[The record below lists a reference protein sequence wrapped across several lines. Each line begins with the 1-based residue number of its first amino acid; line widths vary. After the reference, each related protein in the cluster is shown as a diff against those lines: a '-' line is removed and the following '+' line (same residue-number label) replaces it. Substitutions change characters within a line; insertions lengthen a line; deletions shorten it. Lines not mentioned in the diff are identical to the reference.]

1 MNQTL
6 STANGVGSLLNVGS
20 VSTST
25 IAGAVSTVTGGNA
38 GAVLPSFGDS
48 LRQAQQGPVVDGQ
61 KSSGQVGSALQR
73 DGQNLPGSGQLLPA
87 GGDDSAERLDPK
99 VIVGPVADVTAE
111 VAIPVGERGKLQQ
124 LEERLRQQSVIDL
137 AVTQASGESGDDT
150 LQQIDQYRRADL
162 AVAVDSALK
171 QLGGVVNARPVENAD
186 FAESNG
192 RSVASTA
199 AALPSA
205 VSPFESQWSLPSQ
218 AESDTQAAHVTGQGS
233 STRTA
238 QNATVSSGAMSSA
251 YQATDQVQ
259 SIRTQQNIAVS
270 PGEMTSTYQTADQAQ
285 PIRTQQN
292 TAVFPGEM
300 NSVPQIVGQTQSTH
314 VEQSS
319 ASVGK
324 MASTSQSA
332 EQAELIRT
340 EQNGASVDK
349 VAPTSTA
356 VDGFVPVVD
365 GAVVNGAVVDRAVPA
380 GQAGP
385 GVGQSSVS
393 PLALNSSAIQSDA
406 PSPMQS
412 GVSQPVTSN
421 AVDGSAEQ
429 VVRQREA
436 VLVQDLQAEETKS
449 GAPVLQNPVA
459 SEVAAQTVSVVQA
472 SVKSVGQNANPVLQS
487 RTEKQQRVSLEGVP
501 LQAQQDQNS
510 QQSVRQQNDSL
521 LALSSSPQSQTAA
534 GQSIPQSQLDS
545 QVSADSIREKLKTV
559 GAEGDKSSSSIES
572 AARSEARPESQLTS
586 FADSLAAASRTARPM
601 QEASQLIMPHGA
613 RPGEP
618 VWNQAVNDRVM
629 VMASKNGQFA
639 DIQLD
644 PPELGSL
651 QVRLHLKND
660 QVSVVFNTPHGSVRE
675 ALEQN
680 MPRLREMFADQG
692 LNLSDSSVE
701 DHSRGQQRGESGSDS
716 RSSFAG
722 YQSDIVDDNRIEVVQ
737 GESLSLVDYYA

>member
-87 GGDDSAERLDPK
+87 GGDDSAERLDSQ

-124 LEERLRQQSVIDL
+124 LEERLKQQSAIDL

-171 QLGGVVNARPVENAD
+171 QLGGVVNARPVENAG

-218 AESDTQAAHVTGQGS
+218 ARFNT
-233 STRTA
+233 
-238 QNATVSSGAMSSA
+238 
-251 YQATDQVQ
+251 QATDVTGPAKPIQTPQ
-259 SIRTQQNIAVS
+259 RTAVS
-270 PGEMTSTYQTADQAQ
+270 PGEMSSA
-285 PIRTQQN
+285 
-292 TAVFPGEM
+292 
-300 NSVPQIVGQTQSTH
+300 PQIVGQTQSAH
-314 VEQSS
+314 AEQSFTS
-319 ASVGK
+319 AGK
-324 MASTSQSA
+324 MVSTSQA
-332 EQAELIRT
+332 GGQTELIRAQ
-340 EQNGASVDK
+340 QNGDAVDK
-349 VAPTSTA
+349 VAPTSAA
-356 VDGFVPVVD
+356 VDGFAPVVD
-365 GAVVNGAVVDRAVPA
+365 GAVVA

-385 GVGQSSVS
+385 GVGQSSIS

-412 GVSQPVTSN
+412 GVSQLVTSN
-421 AVDGSAEQ
+421 AVDSSAEQ

-436 VLVQDLQAEETKS
+436 VLVQDLQTEEIKS

-459 SEVAAQTVSVVQA
+459 SEIAAQTTSVVQA
-472 SVKSVGQNANPVLQS
+472 SVKSVAQNANPVLQS

-521 LALSSSPQSQTAA
+521 LAPSSSPQSQTAA

-618 VWNQAVNDRVM
+618 VWSQAVNDRVM

-701 DHSRGQQRGESGSDS
+701 DHSRGQQRDESGSDS

-722 YQSDIVDDNRIEVVQ
+722 YQSDTVDDSRVEMVQ
-737 GESLSLVDYYA
+737 AESLSLVDYYA